1 MYFSWVYLNTTQ
13 KDTSR
18 YKGHTCRLCG
28 DYKEAQR
35 WLDGRVSL
43 MVLMFYPQMSGAA
56 WLALAVPEERTA
68 ASRMP

>member
-1 MYFSWVYLNTTQ
+1 
-13 KDTSR
+13 
-18 YKGHTCRLCG
+18 
-28 DYKEAQR
+28 
-35 WLDGRVSL
+35 